1 MPERPLP
8 FKISVLVFV
17 RNTGGKLLLI
27 RRNKSPNMGM
37 WSPIGGKLEMSEG
50 ESPYEC
56 AIRETREEIG
66 MELAESDLRMFSMI
80 SEKSYEGGPHW
91 QMFLFAV
98 KKRISELRQNISE
111 GSFGLFDPAEIDSLS
126 IPETDRVL
134 LWGVWKKY
142 AENGFAVMRAECADG
157 VKAVFEQTDI
167 FKKQ

>member
-80 SEKSYEGGPHW
+80 SENP
-91 QMFLFAV
+91 
-98 KKRISELRQNISE
+98 
-111 GSFGLFDPAEIDSLS
+111 
-126 IPETDRVL
+126 T
-134 LWGVWKKY
+134 
-142 AENGFAVMRAECADG
+142 RAEPTG
-157 VKAVFEQTDI
+157 
-167 FKKQ
+167 